1 MELIIMPDLF
11 FIVAV
16 VYTGACIGIYM
27 NLREY
32 KIPTPKLLLLAILSP
47 VPIAVVLISAA
58 IITSRDKRFAKNT
71 KDKFFLC
78 FLCLLMYADAVGA
91 LGEVLVEKDIYEKKN
106 RRYAPVRAYPIQV
119 RQKISRAM
127 IAI

>member
-1 MELIIMPDLF
+1 MN
-11 FIVAV
+11 
-16 VYTGACIGIYM
+16 GADYNARLVFYSSGCLHRSMYWH
-27 NLREY
+27 LYE
-32 KIPTPKLLLLAILSP
+32 PTPKLLLLAILSP
-47 VPIAVVLISAA
+47 VPIAVVLISAT

-106 RRYAPVRAYPIQV
+106 RQYAPVRAYPIQV